1 MDCSSI
7 DQVSHDPSFPRT
19 LIHYTVLCRC
29 HRSFFNDF
37 NFGPMLV
44 ACIGRTVLEL
54 CVLSTALWPEWTAH
68 WCQAVLF
75 LVLVQLQTISSMLL
89 VFVFQ
94 NTLLAVLSSKIY
106 LSKNYATSL
115 HAMTK
120 TRQIQTITA
129 IVFAPVQLALLFSAG
144 QSTLCWPTLPQFSS
158 TGLINVLLI
167 LSPFLQLS
175 TVRIERV
182 SFHPSHQLAFS
193 TIGCYRWFC
202 LSSLQPE
209 GILRLRLPEPAL
221 HQSANNTL

>member
-1 MDCSSI
+1 
-7 DQVSHDPSFPRT
+7 
-19 LIHYTVLCRC
+19 
-29 HRSFFNDF
+29 
-37 NFGPMLV
+37 MLV

-94 NTLLAVLSSKIY
+94 NTLLAVLASKIY

-129 IVFAPVQLALLFSAG
+129 IVFAPIQLALLFSAA
-144 QSTLCWPTLPQFSS
+144 QSTLCWPTLGEVSS
-158 TGLINVLLI
+158 TGLINVLLVV
-167 LSPFLQLS
+167 SPLLQLS
-175 TVRIERV
+175 TVCIRRV
-182 SFHPSHQLAFS
+182 AYLPISSLPSHKLPFFG
-193 TIGCYRWFC
+193 IGRYCWFC
-202 LSSLQPE
+202 LSPLQSE
-209 GILRLRLPEPAL
+209 GILRIWLPESAL